1 MKLLPALEL
10 VFGDNQ
16 RITRR
21 AWNNRS
27 IYCSL
32 VEQRLCITGGI
43 PADGQDGNKPHPWTI
58 TESDFFSDDW
68 EALE

>member
-10 VFGDNQ
+10 VFNDNQ

-43 PADGQDGNKPHPWTI
+43 PADGQDRNKPHPWTI
-58 TESDFFSDDW
+58 TESDWFSDDW
-68 EALE
+68 EICE

>member
-1 MKLLPALEL
+1 MKFPAALEL
-10 VFGDNQ
+10 VFNDNQ

-43 PADGQDGNKPHPWTI
+43 PADGQDRNKPHPWTI
-58 TESDFFSDDW
+58 TESDWFSDDW
-68 EALE
+68 EVCE